1 MNKFLIL
8 FKHELKSQLPRMP
21 RKGRRYDLFGVLLA
35 SLVVLFVCAVFSV
48 LLSAIVSTYSTV
60 RIDKVSAP
68 ILRSKE
74 LINVAYIAVFCS
86 LVCAGLENMRRTLTD
101 RKHRELFLR
110 MPVSS
115 ESIVL
120 AKLLTVLVFSYAL
133 AFALIAT
140 VSVIFYTSS
149 PLPVSFLL
157 RSVAVW
163 VLMPLIAFLVS
174 TLLLVLYIKL
184 VDFISDKYALILIMV
199 TSVLM
204 GAFYVYSRFLS
215 VMQRLIETGSIK
227 YLFNEKFVDTLT
239 SLLKWG
245 YPVSPLS
252 EIALGEEVIIPV
264 LISIALALFAPA
276 FAYLISKTLYTATV
290 YKNDKERSPKGAR
303 RDKGAHSTLTSLMI
317 KELICIYRD
326 PKSAFS
332 YLAVAASMP
341 VMVYCSYT
349 LFDSLI
355 RGAIGM
361 VVTFPLATLIV
372 LIFSILTNTFCAT
385 NVSRDG
391 AAAMKVKTY
400 PVKASTILLAKVLL
414 CAVVSS
420 LSIAVSIAV
429 LVISGKLAIFDG
441 FALLLIAAAFSMA
454 QIFVATRMD
463 LASAKLSSSLA
474 EMRSANNVTLA
485 KVVTLGIL
493 LALLAGMLSVVAY
506 IFSLGSSV
514 SFISELHFTVAHS
527 YVLPA
532 IVSALYL
539 ALAIAYYRIGIEKSL
554 DDLSM

>member
-8 FKHELKSQLPRMP
+8 FRHELRSQLPRMP

-35 SLVVLFVCAVFSV
+35 SLVVLFICAVFSV
-48 LLSAIVSTYSTV
+48 LLSAIVSSYSVV

-74 LINVAYIAVFCS
+74 LINVAYIAVFCA
-86 LVCAGLENMRRTLTD
+86 LVSTGLENMRRTLTD

-115 ESIVL
+115 ETIFL
-120 AKLLTVLVFSYAL
+120 AKLATVLVFSYAL
-133 AFALIAT
+133 ALVLIAT
-140 VSVIFYTSS
+140 VSVIFYTSA
-149 PLPVSFLL
+149 PLPWTFLL

-163 VLMPLIAFLVS
+163 VLMPLSAFLVS
-174 TLLLVLYIKL
+174 TLLLVPYIKL
-184 VDFISDKYALILIMV
+184 VEFISGKYALILVLV
-199 TSVLM
+199 TSMLM

-215 VMQRLIETGSIK
+215 VMQKLIETGSIK
-227 YLFNEKFVDTLT
+227 YLFNEKFVNTLT
-239 SLLKWG
+239 SFLKWG
-245 YPVSPLS
+245 YPVSPLA
-252 EIALGEEVIIPV
+252 EIALGERV
-264 LISIALALFAPA
+264 LLPIALSLVFALLAPIS
-276 FAYLISKTLYTATV
+276 AYLISKRLYTATV
-290 YKNDKERSPKGAR
+290 YKNEKERTPRGTR
-303 RDKGAHSTLTSLMI
+303 RERRAHSTLVSLMI

-361 VVTFPLATLIV
+361 VVTFPLATLTV

-400 PVKASTILLAKVLL
+400 PVKASTILFAKVLL

-420 LSIAVSIAV
+420 LSIGVSIAV
-429 LVISGKLAIFDG
+429 LLIFGKLSAFDS
-441 FALLLIAAAFSMA
+441 FVLLLIAVAFSMA

-463 LASAKLSSSLA
+463 LGSARLSSSVA

-506 IFSLGSSV
+506 ILSLGSSV
-514 SFISELHFTVAHS
+514 SFIKDLELTVAHS
-527 YVLPA
+527 YALPA

-539 ALAIAYYRIGIEKSL
+539 AFAVAYYLIGIKKSL
-554 DDLSM
+554 DELSM